1 MASQLEKVK
10 AKEANIFT
18 EAQTLFAQAKEAAE
32 TFPGLEVRMKGMEK
46 KFIELQSVST
56 KIQEM
61 VYKPFIQRIKDYLI
75 GLAAVAILM
84 MFFNLFAQKLKQIKA
99 ARDQAKKLKES
110 MMGQHDY
117 PTI

>member
-1 MASQLEKVK
+1 
-10 AKEANIFT
+10 
-18 EAQTLFAQAKEAAE
+18 
-32 TFPGLEVRMKGMEK
+32 
-46 KFIELQSVST
+46 
-56 KIQEM
+56 
-61 VYKPFIQRIKDYLI
+61 
-75 GLAAVAILM
+75 M